1 MTHGVGDQSPSSDEA
16 AAVTEPGSHAEQG
29 ALTKQGSKPSR
40 KRTWWIAGGAAL
52 LVAIAVGIAALSGVF
67 AGEPEPTPEPT
78 PIVEPTRTPTPE
90 PEPEP
95 TPEPVVHPDPKVEI
109 TNVQAMAYSPV
120 WRPPDV
126 GESYWQI
133 VDDEYGYPKDGGT
146 DFLLAHACENKACAG
161 DALRTLEVGDTLSYE
176 GGLYAIEDKRSIMKD
191 DIAAQDIW
199 EHDPNRLI
207 IVTCIIET
215 TWELSDK
222 NEIFI
227 ATRVA

>member
-1 MTHGVGDQSPSSDEA
+1 MTHGVDDQVPPSSETPGVA
-16 AAVTEPGSHAEQG
+16 EPGSHAQQGTPAEQS
-29 ALTKQGSKPSR
+29 TKPKR
-40 KRTWWIAGGAAL
+40 KRAWWIAGGAAL
-52 LVAIAVGIAALSGVF
+52 LIAIAVGIAALSGAF
-67 AGEPEPTPEPT
+67 AGEPEPTPEPA
-78 PIVEPTRTPTPE
+78 PVVERTPTPE

-109 TNVQAMAYSPV
+109 TNVQTMAYSPV
-120 WRPPDV
+120 WRPADE

-133 VDDEYGYPKDGGT
+133 VDDAYGYPKDGGT

-161 DALRTLEVGDTLSYE
+161 DALRTLEVGDTLNYE
-176 GGLYAIEDKRSIMKD
+176 GGLYQIEDKRSIMKD

-199 EHDPNRLI
+199 EHDPNRLV

-227 ATRVA
+227 ATRVQ